1 MDVIDATIDSHDMRA
16 LDQDVTLEWPVHGMA
31 CHVKG
36 CTTSRFKDFSLMQ
49 KHWSR
54 IHQPTQTF
62 FCCPLG
68 RHCFEA
74 ITRSLVRRHMK
85 QRHPSLEVPEDFDTT
100 TMPTSGN
107 IDRLDAKMPMVT
119 VPLGAV
125 RRRRRRRAAEARQG
139 NSNIL
144 GNDFLRG
151 AHPDKKSVATRNL
164 RTAFKRRKRNWRL
177 SDEDTLSV
185 PVSFPSLEEDFEL
198 SMELMRGADD
208 DTLDLS

>member
-74 ITRSLVRRHMK
+74 ITRTLVRRHMK
-85 QRHPSLEVPEDFDTT
+85 QRHPSLDIPEDFQTAT
-100 TMPTSGN
+100 KPTSGY
-107 IDRLDAKMPMVT
+107 IDPLDAKMPMVT

-125 RRRRRRRAAEARQG
+125 RRRRRAAEARQG
-139 NSNIL
+139 NANIL
-144 GNDFLRG
+144 EDDFLRG
-151 AHPDKKSVATRNL
+151 AHPDKEVSRDEEFEDGV
-164 RTAFKRRKRNWRL
+164 KRRKRNWRL

-185 PVSFPSLEEDFEL
+185 PVSFPSVEEDFAL